1 MLCMPG
7 YRERAEVTGISQQ
20 GKGQGELLDEHRE
33 TWGLP

>member
-7 YRERAEVTGISQQ
+7 YRERAEVTGISQ